1 MVDSFYDALKDSVL
15 ILPFIF
21 AVYLFLE
28 ILEHSR
34 GKRKIEEALSGK
46 FAPLVAAGAGV
57 IPQCGFSVMCA
68 KLFDGG
74 LITAG
79 TLVAAFI
86 STSDEGIVVLIAGG
100 ANFAAV
106 AALIVIKTFYAA
118 IAGGLVNTFLP
129 NLNNPLQTG
138 GDGAAFETDENFF
151 DRYIYHPIFHTLK
164 IFLFIFAVNLGFNF
178 LFYFIGE
185 QTVYAFMAQN
195 VAVQPLLSAI
205 VGLVPNCAASVIL
218 AEAYSMNVLSFG
230 ALTAGLS
237 ANCGIGLA
245 VLFKNRQNL
254 KKNFILLFLLYIIS
268 VLLGC
273 VLTIS
278 GIF

>member
-1 MVDSFYDALKDSVL
+1 MLDCFYDALKDSVL

-100 ANFAAV
+100 ANFDAIATLIIIKTVYAAV
-106 AALIVIKTFYAA
+106 V
-118 IAGGLVNTFLP
+118 GCLVNAFLP
-129 NLNNPLQTG
+129 NLNNPLRSY
-138 GDGAAFETDENFF
+138 GDGAILETDENFF
-151 DRYIYHPIFHTLK
+151 DRYVSHPIFHTLK

-178 LFYFIGE
+178 LFYFLGE
-185 QTVYAFMAQN
+185 QAVYDFMAQN

-205 VGLVPNCAASVIL
+205 VGLIPNCAASVAL
-218 AEAYSMNVLSFG
+218 AGAYSMNVLSFG
-230 ALTAGLS
+230 ALIAGLS
-237 ANCGIGLA
+237 VNCGIGLA

-254 KKNFILLFLLYIIS
+254 KKNFILLFLLYGMS
-268 VLLGC
+268 VLLGYA
-273 VLTIS
+273 VTIS